1 MTRLELLRSKRD
13 EILSLASR
21 HGVRNVRVFG
31 SVARGEERPDSDV
44 DLLVDIEPER
54 SLFDLV
60 GAYQDLEKRLH
71 FHVDMVTERGLKDRV
86 RERVLREAV
95 AL

>member
-1 MTRLELLRSKRD
+1 
-13 EILSLASR
+13 
-21 HGVRNVRVFG
+21 
-31 SVARGEERPDSDV
+31 V

-71 FHVDMVTERGLKDRV
+71 FHVDMVTERGLKDLV

>member
-1 MTRLELLRSKRD
+1 MTRLELLRSKRE
-13 EILSLASR
+13 EILSLVSR
-21 HGVRNVRVFG
+21 HGVGNVRVFG

-60 GAYQDLEKRLH
+60 GAYQDLEDRLH
-71 FHVDMVTERGLKDRV
+71 FHVDMVTERGLKERV